1 MKYVPSATWLT
12 IGVILGTVLASG
24 PLVQAVDFT
33 AQPADVTDVGSA
45 EASISILD
53 PPEDTFRIALGRFGS
68 EHYLYAPPISVSID
82 EVRGDPLLVYEVA
95 VRGLGYNFAELL
107 FLSESDAGRV
117 VNIEMQRSA
126 VDIEDLSQRTYPGV
140 VTVRLRGEVEA
151 RVVFQRN
158 VTVNVEDID
167 VG

>member
-1 MKYVPSATWLT
+1 MKYVPSTTWLT
-12 IGVILGTVLASG
+12 IGVILGTLLASG

-45 EASISILD
+45 EASISIIS
-53 PPEDTFRIALGRFGS
+53 PPAETFRITPGRFGS
-68 EHYLYAPPISVSID
+68 EPYLYAPPISASID
-82 EVRGDPLLVYEVA
+82 EVRGDPILVYEVA
-95 VRGLGYNFAELL
+95 VRGLGYNFAELI

-126 VDIEDLSQRTYPGV
+126 VDIEDLNRETYQGV
-140 VTVRLRGEVEA
+140 VTVRWRGEQEF

-158 VTVNVEDID
+158 VTVNVEDINVD
-167 VG
+167 